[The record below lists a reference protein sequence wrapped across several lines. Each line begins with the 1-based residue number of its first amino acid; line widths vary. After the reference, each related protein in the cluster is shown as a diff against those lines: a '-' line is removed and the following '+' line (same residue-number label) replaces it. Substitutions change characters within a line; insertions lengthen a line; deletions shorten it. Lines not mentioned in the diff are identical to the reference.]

1 MPKRSS
7 EQLKSFISNMLDLPQ
22 DVVLDLPRL
31 VAMGKTQLY
40 IENHRG
46 IIEYTPDRIRINSTA
61 GVIRLTG
68 RSMSIKTIETEEI
81 LVSGQ
86 ISTIEFL

>member
-7 EQLKSFISNMLDLPQ
+7 EQLKSFLSGMLDLPQ

-31 VAMGKTQLY
+31 IALGKTQLY
-40 IENHRG
+40 IENHKG
-46 IIEYTPDRIRINSTA
+46 IIEYTPERIRVNSTI
-61 GVIRLTG
+61 GIIRLTG
-68 RSMSIKTIETEEI
+68 KDMSIKTIETEEI

-86 ISTIEFL
+86 LTSIEFL